1 MKFILKFTRNP
12 KIGVALKYFEFHEN
26 SFDLFSLASTGL
38 DFHLTQASSVE
49 RDVGMIVAQMILN
62 KLRPNAENKLE
73 FEFYD
78 PNWEAS
84 FTKLINPEETEIK
97 TSFLDI
103 IREKKAEIKEETS
116 IESDRE
122 SLDSDDFEFEP
133 FDWSNSLTSK
143 YAPKYILE
151 ASDTLSG
158 FGLPPNV
165 SHTEK
170 ANRTAAALSSIPYLA
185 EVNSE
190 QAAKIGLMNIYYHTV
205 WCYSDSY

>member
-1 MKFILKFTRNP
+1 MDF
-12 KIGVALKYFEFHEN
+12 
-26 SFDLFSLASTGL
+26 FSLASNGL
-38 DFHLTQASSVE
+38 DFHLNQASSVE

-62 KLRPNAENKLE
+62 KLRPDAENKLK

-78 PNWEAS
+78 PNWEAT

-103 IREKKAEIKEETS
+103 IREKKVEIKEETS
-116 IESDRE
+116 IESDCE

-190 QAAKIGLMNIYYHTV
+190 QAAKIGLMKIHYHTDGV
-205 WCYSDSY
+205 TKKRIFLNCF